1 MRPKPGS
8 GAMTSVWFSV
18 PVGIL
23 VFASGSLG
31 LYLKKLLP
39 DTHVEAARAMI
50 AAVIGLLTLLLA
62 LVLGNIIGSV
72 HGFYVTQKSELDSLA
87 TEGLQLDMALAE
99 YGDETKELRAR
110 LKEEMT
116 ESYKMFWGRGNAA
129 DSTPDALKI
138 TAALPNLRAIDAYLT
153 GLNPQ
158 TPSQRQA
165 VSTAETDARL
175 IKNLR
180 IKMSLQLASPVSWP
194 LLVIVP
200 FWSIL
205 LFCGFGLVSP
215 TNATTVI
222 AMGLGASAVA
232 SAVFIIIELSHPYTG
247 IFRIPP
253 SALEQTIDAIDQ

>member
-1 MRPKPGS
+1 M
-8 GAMTSVWFSV
+8 MSVWFSV

-23 VFASGSLG
+23 AFASGSLG

-39 DTHVEAARAMI
+39 DTHVETARPMI

-62 LVLGNIIGSV
+62 LVLGNIVGSV
-72 HGFYVTQKSELDSLA
+72 HRFYVMQKSELDNLA
-87 TEGLQLDMALAE
+87 TEALQLDMTLAE

-110 LKEEMT
+110 LKEEMI
-116 ESYKMFWGRGNAA
+116 ESHKMFWGRGNAA
-129 DSTPDALKI
+129 DSRSDALKV
-138 TAALPNLRAIDAYLT
+138 TAALPNLRAIDTFLT
-153 GLNPQ
+153 SLNPQ
-158 TPSQRQA
+158 TPAQRRA
-165 VSTAETDARL
+165 VSAAETDTHL
-175 IKNLR
+175 IQNLR

-194 LLVIVP
+194 LLSIVA

-205 LFCGFGLVSP
+205 LFFGFGLVSP

-247 IFRIPP
+247 IFRVPP
-253 SALEQTIDAIDQ
+253 AALEQAIAAIDQ